1 MSTPALPTI
10 PEPTGWEGLLRLDG
24 KCAVVTGGTRG
35 LGEATVRRLT
45 QAGAAVVFTGRGEA
59 ALQQLEQELSAV
71 GHTVA
76 AVRADV
82 ASLDDS
88 RRVIDHA
95 VDRFGRVDILVNN
108 AALYTPSFALETS
121 EELFDSVVGADL
133 KGAFFL
139 AQYAAQAMINAGGGG
154 RIINLLSTD
163 AFKPMG
169 PLAAYASAKAG
180 LWAATQ
186 NLAKELAPHQILVN
200 AVTPGSTITE
210 ERLAAFRD
218 GTFASAQVPAG
229 AVQTQKGLQAAVD
242 SGAFATMLT
251 TMMPL
256 GRARLARRDRQGR
269 PVFGLRSGQ
278 LCQRGQPDGRRRPAP
293 ALRIHH
299 AHTTSHPH
307 RVSGCRVRA

>member
-10 PEPTGWEGLLRLDG
+10 PEPTPRQGLLQLEG
-24 KCAVVTGGTRG
+24 KCAVVTGGSRG
-35 LGEATVRRLT
+35 LGEATVRRLA
-45 QAGAAVVFTGRGEA
+45 QAGASVVFTGRGEQ
-59 ALQQLEQELSAV
+59 ALRKVEDQFTADGLAV
-71 GHTVA
+71 LGVQ
-76 AVRADV
+76 ADV

-88 RRVIDHA
+88 RRVIETA
-95 VDRFGRVDILVNN
+95 AERFGRIDILVNN
-108 AALYTPSFALETS
+108 AALYTPSFTLETS

-139 AQYAAQAMINAGGGG
+139 AQYAGKAMIAAGDGG

-218 GTFASAQVPAG
+218 GSFASDQVPAG
-229 AVQTQKGLQAAVD
+229 AAETRKGLQAAVG

-256 GRARLARRDRQGR
+256 GRPGWPDEIAKAVLFLASDLG
-269 PVFGLRSGQ
+269 SY
-278 LCQRGQPDGRRRPAP
+278 
-293 ALRIHH
+293 
-299 AHTTSHPH
+299 
-307 RVSGCRVRA
+307 VSGANLMVDGAQHLR